1 MEGAVVMALDADKIL
16 SDLKAAAKPELE
28 KRAQEL
34 RAQFLKNVDEF
45 VDASRIKVL
54 DDLMAKAAKYEVEAI
69 TAKDQN
75 IARQYATAAED
86 VLRQVSVILVTE
98 KVVAEKRTAA
108 LIQAAALSVWEG
120 FKSVATAML
129 GVAIKGAMTGLLG
142 PAGGAIAETAGTFL
156 GQAVGGGDSGGQPP
170 ST

>member
-1 MEGAVVMALDADKIL
+1 MALDADKIL

-34 RAQFLKNVDEF
+34 REQFLKNVTEF

-54 DDLMAKAAKYEVEAI
+54 DDLMAKAAKYEVEAV
-69 TAKDQN
+69 TANDQN
-75 IARQYATAAED
+75 TARQYATAAED

-108 LIQAAALSVWEG
+108 MIQAAALSLWEG
-120 FKSVATAML
+120 FKSVATSML
-129 GVAIKGAMTGLLG
+129 GVAIKGAMAGLLG
-142 PAGGAIAETAGTFL
+142 PAGGAIADMAGTFL
-156 GQAVGGGDSGGQPP
+156 GDVVQGDKPAGS
-170 ST
+170 